1 MHSKWQSPEE
11 IKAETQ
17 LMNLKDRYESS
28 LQSNYRSLSI
38 LTDPSG
44 FSANIIKLQAS
55 IPDDHEA
62 QPIIKKLLVD
72 HIDLL
77 RQVTYTGRCLNGALN
92 PYGSLHTDQRL
103 RKQKVNA

>member
-1 MHSKWQSPEE
+1 MHTKWQSPEA
-11 IKAETQ
+11 IKIETQ

-28 LQSNYRSLSI
+28 LQSNYRTLSI
-38 LTDPSG
+38 LTDRSE

-72 HIDLL
+72 HI
-77 RQVTYTGRCLNGALN
+77 
-92 PYGSLHTDQRL
+92 
-103 RKQKVNA
+103 K

>member
-1 MHSKWQSPEE
+1 MHGKWQSPEQ
-11 IKAETQ
+11 IKAENQ

-28 LQSNYRSLSI
+28 LQSNYRTLSI

-44 FSANIIKLQAS
+44 FTDNIIKLQAS
-55 IPDDHEA
+55 IPDDHEM
-62 QPIIKKLLVD
+62 QKIIKKLLVD

-77 RQVTYTGRCLNGALN
+77 RQVTYTGRCLNGGLN
-92 PYGSLHTDQRL
+92 PYCSLHTDQRL

>member
-1 MHSKWQSPEE
+1 MHTKWQSPEA
-11 IKAETQ
+11 IKIETQ

-28 LQSNYRSLSI
+28 LQSNYRTLSI
-38 LTDPSG
+38 LTDRSD

-72 HIDLL
+72 HI
-77 RQVTYTGRCLNGALN
+77 
-92 PYGSLHTDQRL
+92 
-103 RKQKVNA
+103 K

>member
-1 MHSKWQSPEE
+1 MHTKWQSPEA
-11 IKAETQ
+11 IKIETQ

-28 LQSNYRSLSI
+28 LQSNYRTLSI

-44 FSANIIKLQAS
+44 FTDNIIKLQAS

-77 RQVTYTGRCLNGALN
+77 RQVTYTGRCLNGGLN